1 MRQRAIRQRQLFED
15 KEPLQCPQLQPQ
27 VRQEVSQLLVQW
39 MQRLAS
45 PIGAE
50 VGDEHDQR

>member
-27 VRQEVSQLLVQW
+27 VRQEVTQLLVQW
-39 MQRLAS
+39 MQRLARA
-45 PIGAE
+45 IGAE

>member
-27 VRQEVSQLLVQW
+27 VRHEVSQLLVQW
-39 MQRLAS
+39 MQRLARV
-45 PIGAE
+45 IGAE
-50 VGDEHDQR
+50 VGDEYDQR

>member
-15 KEPLQCPQLQPQ
+15 KELLQYPQLQPP
-27 VRQEVSQLLVQW
+27 VRQEVTQLLVQW
-39 MQRLAS
+39 MQRLARA
-45 PIGAE
+45 IGAE